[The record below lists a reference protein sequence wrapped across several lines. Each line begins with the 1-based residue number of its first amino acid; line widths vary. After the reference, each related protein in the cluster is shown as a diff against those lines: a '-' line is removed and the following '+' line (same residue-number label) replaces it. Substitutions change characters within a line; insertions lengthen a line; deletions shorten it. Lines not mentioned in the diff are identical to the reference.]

1 MNKINYDFKN
11 RTAIVTGGAQG
22 FGLDIAKR
30 FLDSGGKVIIWD
42 IDQKMIEKASNQLNS
57 PNFLNNTLSSSVAY
71 SKRIP
76 GNPSINM
83 SINANLSQNSNT
95 KSVNL
100 TLPTFQGNM
109 DRIFPFEPKDKP
121 KKGLIQNSLSFDKS

>member
-1 MNKINYDFKN
+1 
-11 RTAIVTGGAQG
+11 
-22 FGLDIAKR
+22 
-30 FLDSGGKVIIWD
+30 
-42 IDQKMIEKASNQLNS
+42 
-57 PNFLNNTLSSSVAY
+57 
-71 SKRIP
+71 
-76 GNPSINM
+76 M

-121 KKGLIQNSLSFDKS
+121 KKGLIQNINFQYSTRAENRIQQQRTTCLLVKCLKTQDLEFNTQFH